1 MGAVPVD
8 SASEKKSSSE
18 MSICTVIPNSS
29 RSDQSVPMAAA
40 AELTNQAVN
49 ESNTLTMINA
59 SIKSTDRLKERSS
72 NQNVTVLNTDLE
84 GIVSP
89 QSQQSKEL

>member
-1 MGAVPVD
+1 
-8 SASEKKSSSE
+8 
-18 MSICTVIPNSS
+18 
-29 RSDQSVPMAAA
+29 MAAA

-49 ESNTLTMINA
+49 EPNTLTMINA
-59 SIKSTDRLKERSS
+59 SIKSNDRLKERSS

-89 QSQQSKEL
+89 QSQQSKELQAAFDPDNEPERTGPAQPEDEETKTAPSDSK